1 MVLGLTTL
9 SYVSGHAAKRST
21 EGGHVTHPSQKGAVG
36 KPMGPIEATLFGVL
50 GVVGV
55 SLWVVV
61 MIVVAV
67 VDVGMA
73 FIPAYLAYKCNPKH
87 PIAMGLV
94 GFFFS
99 EIYLFVFLMRKFIIK
114 EKGYCPNC

>member
-1 MVLGLTTL
+1 
-9 SYVSGHAAKRST
+9 
-21 EGGHVTHPSQKGAVG
+21 
-36 KPMGPIEATLFGVL
+36 MGPIEATLFGVL

-55 SLWVVV
+55 SLWVIV
-61 MIVVAV
+61 MIVTAV

-87 PIAMGLV
+87 PIGMGLV

-99 EIYLFVFLMRKFIIK
+99 EIYLFVFLVRKFIIK
-114 EKGYCPNC
+114 EKGYCPGC

>member
-1 MVLGLTTL
+1 MVFGLTML
-9 SYVSGHAAKRST
+9 SYVSGHAAKRSA
-21 EGGHVTHPSQKGAVG
+21 EDGQVTHPSQKGARG
-36 KPMGPIEATLFGVL
+36 KPKGLIEATLFGVL
-50 GVVGV
+50 NVVGV
-55 SLWVVV
+55 SLWVIM

-67 VDVGMA
+67 IDVGMA

-114 EKGYCPNC
+114 ENGYCPGC